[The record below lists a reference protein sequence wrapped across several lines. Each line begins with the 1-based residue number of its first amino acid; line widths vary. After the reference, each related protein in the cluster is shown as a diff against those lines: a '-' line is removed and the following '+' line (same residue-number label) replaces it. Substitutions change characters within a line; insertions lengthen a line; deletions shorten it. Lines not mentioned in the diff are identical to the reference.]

1 MNNSLI
7 KFLLLFTLISCGLT
21 NDEELDI
28 VIDEANFY
36 LSSLSCEE
44 AKEVLDSIDYQ
55 SKSADY
61 VSLYSAVYACRAG
74 YTVLGTV
81 FDNLTNIDAS
91 NSGLFTSLANFSS
104 SDETVADSDVYTNLK
119 LAISEILKNSNDT
132 TQRLFKYGSIK
143 GTDLSMQLL
152 FMVLTELGKY
162 MGYYGN
168 KGPTGIKG
176 AGAGLQKCL
185 MNYNTPTVEPII
197 DATNTD
203 SCDNAGQG
211 PANLDPTAPNFIAR
225 ACEGIVMHNVF
236 GDIVS
241 NLDFSSSSQ
250 LGALAATKTIYAN
263 LLVIATTLE
272 PAVADYDGFKE
283 FAACEAYAVSDTVE
297 LQRVFASY
305 VENFYQ

>member
-1 MNNSLI
+1 MNSSII
-7 KFLLLFTLISCGLT
+7 KILFLFTLIACGLT
-21 NDEELDI
+21 KDEELDI

-36 LSSLSCEE
+36 LSSLSCED
-44 AKEVLDSIDYQ
+44 AKKTLDSIDYQ

-81 FDNLTNIDAS
+81 FDNLTNIDAT
-91 NSGLFTSLANFSS
+91 NGGLFTSLANFSS
-104 SDETVADSDVYTNLK
+104 SNEVVADSDVYTNLK
-119 LAISEILKNSNDT
+119 LAISEILKNSSGT
-132 TQRLFKYGSIK
+132 TDRLTKYGSIK

-152 FMVLTELGKY
+152 FMTLTELGKY

-168 KGPTGIKG
+168 KGATGIKG
-176 AGAGLQKCL
+176 AGAGPQRCL
-185 MNYNTPTVEPII
+185 MNYTTPTVEPII
-197 DATNTD
+197 DATGSD

-211 PANLDPTAPNFIAR
+211 PADLDPSDPDFIAR
-225 ACEGIVMHNVF
+225 ACEGIVLHNVF

-241 NLDFSSSSQ
+241 NLDFSSSDE
-250 LGALAATKTIYAN
+250 LGDLEDTKTVYAS

-283 FAACEAYAVSDTVE
+283 FAACEAYAVADTVE